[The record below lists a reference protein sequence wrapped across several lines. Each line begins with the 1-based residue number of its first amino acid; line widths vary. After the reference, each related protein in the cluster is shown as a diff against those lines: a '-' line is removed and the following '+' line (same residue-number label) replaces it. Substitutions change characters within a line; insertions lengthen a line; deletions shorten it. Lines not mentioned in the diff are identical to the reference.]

1 MFEAA
6 FLAALIFVA
15 IEAGLTLHRVQEAL
29 PGMVADVHNMA
40 TDYERMAQDV
50 VGVTGE
56 VRRTLKQTQN
66 DSARTAANIA
76 GATETLNVD
85 LEKLGTFEVDADAA
99 LKGAQAQGGALTVR
113 ANKTID
119 ALNETIGGINRD
131 AGAAGETITHFDET
145 TQRVLSDPLIHDSF
159 VQADGTLAN
168 VNAESGLIV
177 AKTKKAFAPKNR
189 VLSVMQMIGGNT
201 VTGAE
206 LFYYL
211 TH

>member
-1 MFEAA
+1 MKLLRAVEVI

-15 IEAGLTLHRVQEAL
+15 IEAGLTLHRVQGAL

-56 VRRTLKQTQN
+56 VRKTLKQTQD

-76 GATETLNVD
+76 GATETLNGD
-85 LEKLGTFEVDADAA
+85 LEKLGTFEVDADTA
-99 LKGAQAQGGALTVR
+99 LKGAQAQGGALAVR
-113 ANKTID
+113 ANGTID
-119 ALNETIGGINRD
+119 A
-131 AGAAGETITHFDET
+131 
-145 TQRVLSDPLIHDSF
+145 IHDSF

-177 AKTKKAFAPKNR
+177 AKTKKAFAPKNKFLT
-189 VLSVMQMIGGNT
+189 VLQMAGGST

>member
-1 MFEAA
+1 MKILRAVEVL

-15 IEAGLTLHRVQEAL
+15 IEAGLTLHRVQGAL

-99 LKGAQAQGGALTVR
+99 LKGAQEQGGALTVR
-113 ANKTID
+113 ANAVLD
-119 ALNETIGGINRD
+119 ALDRD
-131 AGAAGETITHFDET
+131 AGDAGDAIVHIDAS
-145 TQRVLSDPLIHDSF
+145 TQRVLGDPLIHDSF

-177 AKTKKAFAPKNR
+177 AKTKKAFAPKNKILT
-189 VLSVMQMIGGNT
+189 VLQMAGGST

>member
-15 IEAGLTLHRVQEAL
+15 IEAGMTLHRVQEAL
-29 PGMVADVHNMA
+29 PGMVADVHSIA
-40 TDYERMAQDV
+40 TDYERVAQDV

-56 VRRTLKQTQN
+56 VRKTLKQTQD
-66 DSARTAANIA
+66 DSARAAANIA
-76 GATETLNVD
+76 GATEALNGD
-85 LEKLGTFEVDADAA
+85 LEKLGTFEVDADVA
-99 LKGAQAQGGALTVR
+99 LKGAQAQGATLTVR
-113 ANKTID
+113 ANAVLD
-119 ALNETIGGINRD
+119 ALDRD
-131 AGAAGETITHFDET
+131 AGNAGDAIVHIDASA
-145 TQRVLSDPLIHDSF
+145 QRVLSDPLIHDSF
-159 VQADGTLAN
+159 VQANGTLAN

-177 AKTKKAFAPKNR
+177 AKTKKAFAPKNKFLT
-189 VLSVMQMIGGNT
+189 VLQMAGGNT

>member
-1 MFEAA
+1 
-6 FLAALIFVA
+6 
-15 IEAGLTLHRVQEAL
+15 
-29 PGMVADVHNMA
+29 MA

-56 VRRTLKQTQN
+56 VRRTLKQTQD

-113 ANKTID
+113 ANAVLD
-119 ALNETIGGINRD
+119 ALDRD
-131 AGAAGETITHFDET
+131 AGDAIVHIDAS

-177 AKTKKAFAPKNR
+177 AKTKKAFAPKNKILT
-189 VLSVMQMIGGNT
+189 VLQMAGGST